1 MERARTRE
9 RSPPGRKGRDVELR
23 IETRTEG
30 DLTVLD
36 VSGEMDLSTAN
47 VLRDRIAELVEEGVR
62 RLSVNLEEVGFLD
75 SSGLS
80 ALVSGLKRMQE
91 AGGRLSLVCSNEQ
104 ILKVFTVTGLDRV
117 FTIHGSIAEA
127 SGS

>member
-1 MERARTRE
+1 M
-9 RSPPGRKGRDVELR
+9 PGRGGSTIELR
-23 IETRTEG
+23 LDTRTEG

-36 VSGEMDLSTAN
+36 VAGEVDLSTAG
-47 VLRDRIAELVEEGVR
+47 VLGGRIQELVDGGTR

-80 ALVSGLKRMQE
+80 ALVTGLKQME
-91 AGGRLSLVCSNEQ
+91 AAGGKLSLVCTHEQ

-117 FTIHGSIAEA
+117 FAIHGSVADA
-127 SGS
+127 AGS